1 MAHSA
6 KIVMTA
12 HASARVTRL
21 STVAAYVVLGAALV
35 WSRLAELG
43 HSFWTDEILMVSQYV
58 RKGPHQILAGPTLN
72 HELYALLAWAT
83 KAVVGESEIAFRLW
97 SVLPFIAGVVIV
109 TWWLHA
115 RLGALSGLLFL
126 FLATVSPELL
136 DITRQA
142 RGYGIAFLAMS
153 VVVVS
158 ALEAARSRRTDM
170 VVAFC
175 VAGVVGTWT
184 LPQAGIAFLATGSA
198 LLAVRELRRPVAVG
212 LILAAA
218 AIIAWY
224 APHLGAVRSS
234 SQIEDGVKIGFP
246 WVLTAPIDQI
256 LLPALLWIDGTVIVA
271 GVVWLPLVLLAAIV
285 AASSPLLRSRIS
297 AWILCAGI
305 LATVVVLWIG
315 QAYIIPRYL
324 SYLLVPLFVLMAT
337 GAASI
342 LARAAKRD
350 AVLRTVAC
358 LIVLGALAFRFVLLA
373 PDVVG
378 LPREA
383 NRDAAEV
390 VLSREPPTPALVYA
404 RNPQNVGFY
413 LNRPFVDLR
422 QRDVRRIVCGQ
433 PAPVFYVVQP
443 FALAAVD
450 VPCLDRPGVQ
460 DSHLRQYARGG
471 ETDVWLVPPSS

>member
-1 MAHSA
+1 
-6 KIVMTA
+6 
-12 HASARVTRL
+12 
-21 STVAAYVVLGAALV
+21 
-35 WSRLAELG
+35 
-43 HSFWTDEILMVSQYV
+43 
-58 RKGPHQILAGPTLN
+58 
-72 HELYALLAWAT
+72 
-83 KAVVGESEIAFRLW
+83 
-97 SVLPFIAGVVIV
+97 
-109 TWWLHA
+109 
-115 RLGALSGLLFL
+115 
-126 FLATVSPELL
+126 
-136 DITRQA
+136 
-142 RGYGIAFLAMS
+142 MS

-158 ALEAARSRRTDM
+158 ALEAGRSRRTDM

-305 LATVVVLWIG
+305 LATVAVLWIG